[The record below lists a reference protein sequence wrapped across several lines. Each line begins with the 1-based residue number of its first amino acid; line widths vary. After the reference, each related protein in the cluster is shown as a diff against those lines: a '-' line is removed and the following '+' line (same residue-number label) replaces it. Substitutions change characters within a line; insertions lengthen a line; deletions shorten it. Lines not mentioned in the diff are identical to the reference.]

1 MFLSPHPPYPLKFP
15 KFFDFAKSAYYSIKT
30 SKVASSLP
38 IFQFKFSKMPQIWQ
52 ANYHFIWG
60 EHTSKKTSKVVFWLP
75 NLWKIWNPIL
85 KFIYSGFLRA
95 RYLSAVE
102 SWVESWGPYQKLFFI
117 RYHLYIAFFDNIY
130 KNLVCFCYIYK
141 VIGYI
146 SENLCTLAVIS
157 MLVKYWSIF
166 VNICVF
172 FFYLRLFLHFLLY
185 LPTLR
190 RHISMVGQAIDLIFF
205 ALAQKRD
212 VHSIKNKFWHFF
224 EHFFFNFFHSPP
236 HCAAP

>member
-1 MFLSPHPPYPLKFP
+1 
-15 KFFDFAKSAYYSIKT
+15 
-30 SKVASSLP
+30 
-38 IFQFKFSKMPQIWQ
+38 MPQIWQ

-60 EHTSKKTSKVVFWLP
+60 EHTSKKTSKVGFWLP

-85 KFIYSGFLRA
+85 KFIYSDFLRA

-102 SWVESWGPYQKLFFI
+102 SWGPYQKLFFI
-117 RYHLYIAFFDNIY
+117 WYHLHIVFFDYIY

-146 SENLCTLAVIS
+146 TENLCTLAVIS
-157 MLVKYWSIF
+157 VFVKYWSIF
-166 VNICVF
+166 LCF
-172 FFYLRLFLHFLLY
+172 FIFGYFLHY
-185 LPTLR
+185 PTLR

-212 VHSIKNKFWHFF
+212 VHSIKIKFWHFF
-224 EHFFFNFFHSPP
+224 EHFFLIFFHSPP
-236 HCAAP
+236 HCVLVRHFYQFLS